1 MRRLLSGGLMML
13 AGAVG
18 PSTLS
23 PHQAFR
29 TASMYRSDARLEAL
43 RHFFQKFDCPAEAY
57 AIEFLEAA
65 DTYKLDWRLLPS
77 ISFVE
82 SAGGKAAPHNNIF
95 GWDNGRAHFTSP
107 AAGIYEVGYTL
118 AYSDTYRNKDLDT
131 VLTIYNP
138 VGPYARAVKS
148 VMQQITTVHGSAT
161 AYHRALKN

>member
-1 MRRLLSGGLMML
+1 MRRLLSGGLIFL

-18 PSTLS
+18 PSALS

-29 TASMYRSDARLEAL
+29 TATIYQSSDGRLEAL

-82 SAGGKAAPHNNIF
+82 STGGKVAPNNNMF
-95 GWDNGRAHFTSP
+95 GWDNGHAHFLSP
-107 AAGIYEVGYTL
+107 KAGIYEVGYNL
-118 AYSDTYRNKDLDT
+118 AYSDTYKNKDLDT
-131 VLTIYNP
+131 VLTLYNP
-138 VGPYARAVKS
+138 VGPYAHAVKS
-148 VMQQITTVHGSAT
+148 VMQQITAVQ
-161 AYHRALKN
+161 